1 MRAGQCRPGASEKI
15 GRMRRVKAHQS
26 GRLYSLQS
34 GWYHGSY
41 TAFAPV
47 LDGIV
52 AVWRG
57 KGRFS
62 FPFFAAVVK
71 PIANMKTDITNMKTD
86 ITNMKTDITNMKADI
101 TNMKSD
107 IVQLKGSVKTI
118 ELKLENEIG
127 RKISALFDARM
138 DELRYRKENKETR
151 EKVFELDMRVD
162 NLEKAIMPA

>member
-1 MRAGQCRPGASEKI
+1 MEDAELRNILFSIQGSIAGFQNDMSD
-15 GRMRRVKAHQS
+15 VKNDIADMK
-26 GRLYSLQS
+26 
-34 GWYHGSY
+34 
-41 TAFAPV
+41 T
-47 LDGIV
+47 D
-52 AVWRG
+52 
-57 KGRFS
+57 
-62 FPFFAAVVK
+62 
-71 PIANMKTDITNMKTD
+71 IANMKTDITNMKTD
-86 ITNMKTDITNMKADI
+86 ITNMKADITNMKADI

-127 RKISALFDARM
+127 RKISALFDSRM

>member
-1 MRAGQCRPGASEKI
+1 MEDAELRNILFSIQGSIAGFQNDMSD
-15 GRMRRVKAHQS
+15 VKNDIADMK
-26 GRLYSLQS
+26 
-34 GWYHGSY
+34 
-41 TAFAPV
+41 T
-47 LDGIV
+47 D
-52 AVWRG
+52 
-57 KGRFS
+57 
-62 FPFFAAVVK
+62 
-71 PIANMKTDITNMKTD
+71 IANMKTDITNMKAD
-86 ITNMKTDITNMKADI
+86 ITNMKTDIANMKTDI

>member
-1 MRAGQCRPGASEKI
+1 MEDAELRNILFSIQGSIAGFQNDMSD
-15 GRMRRVKAHQS
+15 VKNDIADMK
-26 GRLYSLQS
+26 
-34 GWYHGSY
+34 
-41 TAFAPV
+41 T
-47 LDGIV
+47 D
-52 AVWRG
+52 
-57 KGRFS
+57 
-62 FPFFAAVVK
+62 
-71 PIANMKTDITNMKTD
+71 IANMKTDITNMKTD
-86 ITNMKTDITNMKADI
+86 IANMKTDITNMKVDI

-118 ELKLENEIG
+118 ELKLENEID

>member
-1 MRAGQCRPGASEKI
+1 MEDAELRNILFSIQGSIAGFQNDMSD
-15 GRMRRVKAHQS
+15 VKNDIADMK
-26 GRLYSLQS
+26 
-34 GWYHGSY
+34 
-41 TAFAPV
+41 T
-47 LDGIV
+47 D
-52 AVWRG
+52 
-57 KGRFS
+57 
-62 FPFFAAVVK
+62 
-71 PIANMKTDITNMKTD
+71 IANMKTDITNMKTD

-107 IVQLKGSVKTI
+107 ITNMKSDIVQLRGSVKTI
-118 ELKLENEIG
+118 ELKLENEID

>member
-1 MRAGQCRPGASEKI
+1 MEDAELRNILFSIQGSIAGFQNDMSD
-15 GRMRRVKAHQS
+15 VKN
-26 GRLYSLQS
+26 
-34 GWYHGSY
+34 
-41 TAFAPV
+41 
-47 LDGIV
+47 D
-52 AVWRG
+52 
-57 KGRFS
+57 
-62 FPFFAAVVK
+62 
-71 PIANMKTDITNMKTD
+71 IADMKTDIANMKTD

-101 TNMKSD
+101 TNMKADITNMKADITNMKSD
-107 IVQLKGSVKTI
+107 IVQLRGSVKTI

>member
-1 MRAGQCRPGASEKI
+1 MEDAELRNILFSIQGSIAGFQNDMSDVKNDIADMR
-15 GRMRRVKAHQS
+15 
-26 GRLYSLQS
+26 
-34 GWYHGSY
+34 
-41 TAFAPV
+41 T
-47 LDGIV
+47 D
-52 AVWRG
+52 
-57 KGRFS
+57 
-62 FPFFAAVVK
+62 
-71 PIANMKTDITNMKTD
+71 IANMKTDITNMKADITNMKTD
-86 ITNMKTDITNMKADI
+86 ITNMKTDI

-118 ELKLENEIG
+118 ELKLENEID

>member
-1 MRAGQCRPGASEKI
+1 MEDAELRNILFSIQGSIVGFQNDMSDVKNDIADMR
-15 GRMRRVKAHQS
+15 
-26 GRLYSLQS
+26 
-34 GWYHGSY
+34 
-41 TAFAPV
+41 T
-47 LDGIV
+47 D
-52 AVWRG
+52 
-57 KGRFS
+57 
-62 FPFFAAVVK
+62 
-71 PIANMKTDITNMKTD
+71 IANMKADITNMKTD

-118 ELKLENEIG
+118 ELKLENEID

>member
-1 MRAGQCRPGASEKI
+1 MEDAELRNILFSIQGSIAGFQNDMSDVKNDIADMR
-15 GRMRRVKAHQS
+15 
-26 GRLYSLQS
+26 
-34 GWYHGSY
+34 
-41 TAFAPV
+41 T
-47 LDGIV
+47 D
-52 AVWRG
+52 
-57 KGRFS
+57 
-62 FPFFAAVVK
+62 
-71 PIANMKTDITNMKTD
+71 IANMKTDITNMKTD
-86 ITNMKTDITNMKADI
+86 IANMKTDITNMKADI

-118 ELKLENEIG
+118 ELKLENEID

>member
-1 MRAGQCRPGASEKI
+1 MEDAELRNILFSIQGSIAGFQNDMSD
-15 GRMRRVKAHQS
+15 VKNDIADMK
-26 GRLYSLQS
+26 
-34 GWYHGSY
+34 
-41 TAFAPV
+41 T
-47 LDGIV
+47 D
-52 AVWRG
+52 
-57 KGRFS
+57 
-62 FPFFAAVVK
+62 
-71 PIANMKTDITNMKTD
+71 IANMKTDITNMKTD
-86 ITNMKTDITNMKADI
+86 ITNMKTDIANMKTDI

-118 ELKLENEIG
+118 ELKLENEID

>member
-1 MRAGQCRPGASEKI
+1 MEDAELRNILFSIQGSIAGFQNDMSD
-15 GRMRRVKAHQS
+15 VKNDIADMK
-26 GRLYSLQS
+26 
-34 GWYHGSY
+34 
-41 TAFAPV
+41 T
-47 LDGIV
+47 D
-52 AVWRG
+52 
-57 KGRFS
+57 
-62 FPFFAAVVK
+62 
-71 PIANMKTDITNMKTD
+71 IANMKTDITNMKTD

-101 TNMKSD
+101 TNMKTD

-118 ELKLENEIG
+118 ELKLENEID

>member
-1 MRAGQCRPGASEKI
+1 MKDAELRNILFSIQGSIAGFQNDMSD
-15 GRMRRVKAHQS
+15 VKNDIADMK
-26 GRLYSLQS
+26 
-34 GWYHGSY
+34 
-41 TAFAPV
+41 T
-47 LDGIV
+47 D
-52 AVWRG
+52 
-57 KGRFS
+57 
-62 FPFFAAVVK
+62 
-71 PIANMKTDITNMKTD
+71 IANMKT
-86 ITNMKTDITNMKADI
+86 DI

-118 ELKLENEIG
+118 ELKLENEID

>member
-1 MRAGQCRPGASEKI
+1 MEDAELRNILFSIQGSIAGFQNDMSD
-15 GRMRRVKAHQS
+15 VKNDIADMK
-26 GRLYSLQS
+26 
-34 GWYHGSY
+34 
-41 TAFAPV
+41 T
-47 LDGIV
+47 D
-52 AVWRG
+52 
-57 KGRFS
+57 
-62 FPFFAAVVK
+62 
-71 PIANMKTDITNMKTD
+71 IANMKTDITNMKTD
-86 ITNMKTDITNMKADI
+86 ITNMKTDITNMKTDI

-118 ELKLENEIG
+118 ELKLENEID

>member
-1 MRAGQCRPGASEKI
+1 MEDAELRNILFSIQGSIAGFQNDMSD
-15 GRMRRVKAHQS
+15 VKNDIADMK
-26 GRLYSLQS
+26 
-34 GWYHGSY
+34 
-41 TAFAPV
+41 T
-47 LDGIV
+47 D
-52 AVWRG
+52 
-57 KGRFS
+57 
-62 FPFFAAVVK
+62 
-71 PIANMKTDITNMKTD
+71 IANMKTDITNMKV
-86 ITNMKTDITNMKADI
+86 DITNMKADITNMKSDI

-118 ELKLENEIG
+118 ELKLENEID